1 MSPSEPTSPPP
12 SDPSSP
18 TASNLVIVGSVAY
31 DSIETPLGRRDDML
45 GGSGTFF
52 SIAASSFTKPSIV
65 AVVGEDFRADD
76 LALLEEHGVDLSGL
90 VRAPGRTF
98 RWGGRY
104 HEDMNGRDTLFT
116 ELNVFETFA
125 PELSQSQRESGF
137 VFLGNILPKL
147 QDHVLDQVKS
157 PRFVAADTMNL
168 WISTAKDDL
177 VNVLRRVDAL
187 FVNDE
192 EARQLTGKRS
202 IVLAAKEIQALGP
215 HMVIIKR
222 GEHGAVVFNEDDIF
236 YAPAFPLEKVVDP
249 TGAGDTFA
257 GAFVGY
263 LEATGDLSSDNVRK
277 AAIVGSLMASFCV
290 EGYGVERLRRIARP
304 AIRERYQAFT
314 ELTRFGSLDL

>member
-1 MSPSEPTSPPP
+1 MS
-12 SDPSSP
+12 
-18 TASNLVIVGSVAY
+18 LVVVGSVAY
-31 DSIETPLGRRDDML
+31 DSIETPLGSREDML

-52 SIAASSFTKPSIV
+52 SIAASSFTKTSIV
-65 AVVGEDFRADD
+65 AVIGEDFRKEDYD
-76 LALLEEHGVDLSGL
+76 LLEGHGVDLSGL
-90 VRAPGRTF
+90 IRAPGKTF

-116 ELNVFETFA
+116 ELNVFETFQ
-125 PELSQSQRESGF
+125 PVLSPAQRDASF

-147 QDHVLDQVKS
+147 QDHVLEQVKS

-177 VNVLRRVDAL
+177 CEVLRRVDAL

-202 IVLAAKEIQALGP
+202 VVLAAKEIQAMGP
-215 HMVIIKR
+215 SMVIIKR

-236 YAPAFPLEKVVDP
+236 FAPAFPLERVVDP

-263 LEATGDLSSDNVRK
+263 LEATGDLSAENVRK

-290 EGYGVERLRRIARP
+290 EGYGVERLRRIDRV
-304 AIRERYQAFT
+304 AIRERFQAFS